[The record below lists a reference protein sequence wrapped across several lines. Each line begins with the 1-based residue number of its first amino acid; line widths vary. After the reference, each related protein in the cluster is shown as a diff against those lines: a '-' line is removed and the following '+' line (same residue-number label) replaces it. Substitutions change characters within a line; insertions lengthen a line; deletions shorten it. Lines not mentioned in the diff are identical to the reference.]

1 VALVVKDD
9 EAFTPSWLF
18 ICSISRNAGESI
30 VSATARDYTPL
41 GLRLKRK
48 PIIRGI
54 SPTVRRAL
62 MQARRTLTPGQKGA
76 KKILERYGEQLACV
90 RYRYDE
96 QRRKRFTTI
105 EIIVEESPL
114 VSA

>member
-18 ICSISRNAGESI
+18 TCSISRNAGESI
-30 VSATARDYTPL
+30 VLATARDYTPL

-62 MQARRTLTPGQKGA
+62 MQPRRTLTPGQKGA
-76 KKILERYGEQLACV
+76 KKILERYGERLVCV

-96 QRRKRFTTI
+96 RRRKRFTTI
-105 EIIVEESPL
+105 EIIVEESGNQ
-114 VSA
+114 